1 MGRHRA
7 ERKLR
12 SAMSSYTSYFSRAYQ
27 FFVGQRYKGDPCQ
40 LYRAVH
46 HAHGA
51 HVNHELIAEAEA
63 LFAPFEKELLHLL
76 ERRYVCDDVVPN
88 LVKYRLFTLKD
99 LEKFKGHDNLPGLKQ
114 ATGLDWEP
122 THLLQRALKHEVLFH
137 EREERRRKHFAE
149 KKLKDEVRRLEEL
162 PNTAVGCGA
171 GRPGAKC

>member
-1 MGRHRA
+1 
-7 ERKLR
+7 L
-12 SAMSSYTSYFSRAYQ
+12 SAKKF
-27 FFVGQRYKGDPCQ
+27 KGDPCG

-76 ERRYVCDDVVPN
+76 ERRYICDDIIPN
-88 LVKYRLFTLKD
+88 LSKYRLYTLKE
-99 LEKFKGHDNLPGLKQ
+99 LEKFKGHDNLPNLKK

-122 THLLQRALKHEVLFH
+122 AHLLQRALKYEVLFH
-137 EREERRRKHFAE
+137 DREARRRKHFAE
-149 KKLKDEVRRLEEL
+149 KAQKDEVRRMEETESAA
-162 PNTAVGCGA
+162 PCAN